1 MYDAIIMHQ
10 FGYSYTIKLH
20 DMVQY
25 VKRDT

>member
-10 FGYSYTIKLH
+10 LGYSHTVKLH

-25 VKRDT
+25 VKRNA